1 MSDNTSVMIDISQK
15 LGHVIGTVE
24 AIKETQDKHVSKID
38 EKFAYY
44 DKKHAENDNL
54 KAKLYGVA
62 IGAGAIFSGVIW
74 LFKSI
79 GAAIAQVLHS

>member
-1 MSDNTSVMIDISQK
+1 MNDTQKWMDVSEK
-15 LGHVIGTVE
+15 LGHVIGTVD